1 MIWKQTSIDYVP
13 SVNLPGLYSIIPA
26 TFKDPNWCSSSSSS
40 VKIRDTGRIGITWN
54 VETFGH
60 CEALFTWK
68 IFKKKK
74 KLKTFKMGIFHPI
87 GKRKKSN
94 SKLWFLFLNLPSK
107 IIPKLEFDMF
117 RANSA
122 IRNQAFPASC
132 AEIPICP
139 MFGSVASNEIYKHVL
154 NHVRAFSRWNWQI
167 CKLFIA
173 IWNVNYILLN
183 VRLLKTTFGDKIH
196 SAATLAIDGFTH
208 SSFWTDSTCYDV
220 LNYLFPMSIISKMRK
235 LSPHPSPF
243 IWEPRASKLLL
254 GGS

>member
-1 MIWKQTSIDYVP
+1 MFIQLLIREDPRHGKDRHHLRGKQGTVKP
-13 SVNLPGLYSIIPA
+13 SSLENFLG
-26 TFKDPNWCSSSSSS
+26 
-40 VKIRDTGRIGITWN
+40 
-54 VETFGH
+54 
-60 CEALFTWK
+60 
-68 IFKKKK
+68 KKK
-74 KLKTFKMGIFHPI
+74 TQNFQNG
-87 GKRKKSN
+87 
-94 SKLWFLFLNLPSK
+94 NLPSNREEK
-107 IIPKLEFDMF
+107 KKHSKHFISDSESTKQNYSETRFLDMF

-122 IRNQAFPASC
+122 IRNQALPASC

-183 VRLLKTTFGDKIH
+183 VRLLKTAFGDKIH

-208 SSFWTDSTCYDV
+208 SSFWTDCTCYDV
-220 LNYLFPMSIISKMRK
+220 LNYFFPMSIISKMRK